1 MSVLVI
7 GEVHVAPDSM
17 DEFKTYLRKILPDS
31 RAYDGFERIE
41 LYEDTEDEGP
51 IIFVEHLESRAHQE
65 KYIAWRTETG
75 VMEKLGAMFVGDVN
89 TLFSQHGTRAGG
101 SRSSG
106 TRFRDG
112 YSEC

>member
-75 VMEKLGAMFVGDVN
+75 VMEKLGAMFVGDV
-89 TLFSQHGTRAGG
+89 RI
-101 SRSSG
+101 RY
-106 TRFRDG
+106 FRNIG
-112 YSEC
+112 L